1 MTAKERRE
9 LRLLDQSVR
18 ALVRV
23 STWLSE
29 VDGIDGEMR
38 DDLGYLLHRVEV
50 EADDRR

>member
-23 STWLSE
+23 SDWLSE
-29 VDGIDGEMR
+29 VDGVGEMR
-38 DDLGYLLHRVEV
+38 DDLGYLLYRVEQA
-50 EADDRR
+50 ADDRR